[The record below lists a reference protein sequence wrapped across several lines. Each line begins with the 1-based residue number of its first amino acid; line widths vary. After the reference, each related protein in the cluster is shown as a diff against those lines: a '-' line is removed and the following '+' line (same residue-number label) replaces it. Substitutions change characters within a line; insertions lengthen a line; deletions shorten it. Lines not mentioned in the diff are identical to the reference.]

1 MKSALIAALLASA
14 PAQQAQPPCLTQS
27 QVEAMT
33 LFALPPLLEGA
44 AKACAPALPAGS
56 YLMNGGRT
64 LARTLAAESS
74 THWAGASAAVAMVGG
89 KDFPAGLSETT
100 ARGLIHDLVANGLS
114 TAKGRE
120 QCARIDRAADL
131 LSPLPPRNL
140 AGLVVL
146 GVEIA
151 TVEESKELPAD
162 KAKGKAKPAPAS
174 KAPLMCP
181 AARS

>member
-1 MKSALIAALLASA
+1 MKSVLIALFALA
-14 PAQQAQPPCLTQS
+14 PAEQAQRPCLTQA

-44 AKACAPALPAGS
+44 AKACGPALPANA
-56 YLMNGGRT
+56 YLMSRGRA
-64 LARTLAAESS
+64 LAQTLAAESA
-74 THWAGASAAVAMVGG
+74 THWAGASSAVTMMGG

-100 ARGLIHDLVANGLS
+100 ARGLIHDLVMNGLS

-120 QCARIDRAADL
+120 QCGRIDRAADL

-151 TVEESKELPAD
+151 SAEGSKDRPAA
-162 KAKGKAKPAPAS
+162 KAKGEEKAEPAR
-174 KAPLMCP
+174 KAPLMCT

>member
-1 MKSALIAALLASA
+1 MKSALIAVLLAAA
-14 PAQQAQPPCLTQS
+14 PAEQAQRPCLTQA

-44 AKACAPALPAGS
+44 AKACAPALPVNS

-64 LARTLAAESS
+64 LAQSLAAESS
-74 THWAGASAAVAMVGG
+74 THWASASRAVTMLGG
-89 KDFPAGLSETT
+89 KEFPAGLSETT
-100 ARGLIHDLVANGLS
+100 ARGLIHDLVLNGLS

-120 QCARIDRAADL
+120 QCGRIDRAADL

-151 TVEESKELPAD
+151 TVEEINDS
-162 KAKGKAKPAPAS
+162 AKGKAKGEAKAKPAS

-181 AARS
+181 APRP

>member
-1 MKSALIAALLASA
+1 VKSALIAALLAAA
-14 PAQQAQPPCLTQS
+14 PAEQAQRPCLTQA

-44 AKACAPALPAGS
+44 AKACAPVLPANS
-56 YLMNGGRT
+56 YLTNGGRA
-64 LARTLAAESS
+64 LAQALAAESS
-74 THWAGASAAVAMVGG
+74 GHWASASPAVTMLGG
-89 KDFPAGLSETT
+89 KEFPAGLSETT
-100 ARGLIHDLVANGLS
+100 ARGLIHDLVLNGLS

-120 QCARIDRAADL
+120 QCGRIDRAADL

-140 AGLVVL
+140 AGLIAL

-151 TVEESKELPAD
+151 TVEELNDTAKD
-162 KAKGKAKPAPAS
+162 KAKAKAKAKPAT

-181 AARS
+181 AARP

>member
-14 PAQQAQPPCLTQS
+14 PAQQSQRPCLTQS

-44 AKACAPALPAGS
+44 AKACAPALPADS

-74 THWAGASAAVAMVGG
+74 THWAGASSAVAMVGG

-100 ARGLIHDLVANGLS
+100 ARGLIHDLVLNGLS
-114 TAKGRE
+114 SPKGRE
-120 QCARIDRAADL
+120 QCGRIDRAADL

-146 GVEIA
+146 GVELA
-151 TVEESKELPAD
+151 TLEEMADVPTD
-162 KAKGKAKPAPAS
+162 KAKGKAKAKPAS
-174 KAPLMCP
+174 KGPLMCP

>member
-1 MKSALIAALLASA
+1 MKSALVAVLLATA
-14 PAQQAQPPCLTQS
+14 PAGQAQRPCLTQA

-44 AKACAPALPAGS
+44 AKACAPALPANS

-64 LARTLAAESS
+64 LAQTLAAESS
-74 THWAGASAAVAMVGG
+74 THWASAGPAVTMLGG
-89 KDFPAGLSETT
+89 KEFPAGLSEMT
-100 ARGLIHDLVANGLS
+100 ARGLIHDLVMNGLS
-114 TAKGRE
+114 TVKGRE
-120 QCARIDRAADL
+120 QCGRIDRAADL

-151 TVEESKELPAD
+151 TVEEMNDTPKG
-162 KAKGKAKPAPAS
+162 KAKGKAKARPAS

-181 AARS
+181 AARP